1 MTGTAAFKPRRPTN
15 FLLRAVEFR
24 NDISTQVEEL
34 LGTNGVHFS
43 KISEFLMF
51 IVKNVLDIKA
61 GPGKLHDILSDFNK
75 TVYFEYLATPY
86 IGMEHNMF

>member
-1 MTGTAAFKPRRPTN
+1 M
-15 FLLRAVEFR
+15 
-24 NDISTQVEEL
+24 QVEEL

-43 KISEFLMF
+43 KISELLMF

-75 TVYFEYLATPY
+75 NVYFEYLATPY
-86 IGMEHNMF
+86 IGMELNMF

>member
-1 MTGTAAFKPRRPTN
+1 M
-15 FLLRAVEFR
+15 EFC
-24 NDISTQVEEL
+24 NNILTQVEEL

-43 KISEFLMF
+43 KFSEFLMF

-86 IGMEHNMF
+86 ISMELNMF